1 MEEREEEEIL
11 IETCN
16 FCGRDLNHVYKM
28 IQSPK
33 KDNIYICDACAK
45 IAYRA
50 SSSNDDINKKSA
62 RNLREHWKN
71 LQSMEI
77 LEKTSKWDD
86 IDFDMTPKEIHEEL
100 DKYVIGQSHAKK
112 ILSVAIYNHNKRLH
126 DESKLIKKSNI
137 LMAGPSGCGKTLLAR
152 TLAKTLNV
160 PFTIVDA
167 TGMTEAGYVGDDVE
181 IILQQLLDVVD
192 GDLEA
197 AQHGIV
203 YIDEIDKI
211 ARVGK
216 GRSIT
221 RDVSGEGVQQALLK
235 LIEGC
240 QVSVPVSGRKKQP
253 QGETVLFDTS
263 NVLFICGGAFE
274 GMFDE
279 KEHHSIGF
287 NMSTEFK
294 VINKKK
300 IANEQLTPK
309 ALIKFGLMPELIG
322 RLPIRCALT
331 DLSEGELVDALTK
344 PEDSIIKEYQ
354 LLFEK
359 DNIKLT
365 FEDEALHEI
374 AKISLN
380 KKTGARGLR
389 SILES
394 VLLDLMYDIPD
405 KRDIKECIITKECI
419 KTGEPIIIKKRQMKK
434 KAEVAVSS

>member
-1 MEEREEEEIL
+1 M
-11 IETCN
+11 ETCA
-16 FCGRDLNHVYKM
+16 FCGKNLQQVVNLVK
-28 IQSPK
+28 SPID
-33 KDNIYICDACAK
+33 DNIYICDKCAELSFS
-45 IAYRA
+45 II
-50 SSSNDDINKKSA
+50 NGNINKKSA
-62 RNLREHWKN
+62 HNLREHMEN
-71 LQSMEI
+71 AQNMEI
-77 LEKTSKWDD
+77 LERTSKWDTTYSN
-86 IDFDMTPKEIHEEL
+86 MTPSEIHREL
-100 DKYVIGQSHAKK
+100 DRFVIGQDHAKR
-112 ILSVAIYNHNKRLH
+112 ILSVALYNHYKRLK
-126 DESKLIKKSNI
+126 DESGLIKKSNI
-137 LMAGPSGCGKTLLAR
+137 LLAGSSGCGKTLLSRTLAR
-152 TLAKTLNV
+152 TLDV

-181 IILQQLLDVVD
+181 IILQQLLDVAD
-192 GDLEA
+192 GDLKA

-279 KEHHSIGF
+279 EEHHPVGF

-294 VINKKK
+294 VINKEK

-309 ALIKFGLMPELIG
+309 TLIKFGLMPELIG

-331 DLSEGELVDALTK
+331 DLSKSELVDVLTK

-374 AKISLN
+374 AKISLD

-394 VLLDLMYDIPD
+394 VMLDLMYDIPD
-405 KRDIKECIITKECI
+405 KKDIKECIITKECI
-419 KTGEPIIIKKRQMKK
+419 KTGEPIIIKKRQRKK
-434 KAEVAVSS
+434 KAAVTALS